1 MLTTIIIVNIEGLLG
16 ARHSTSFNP
25 VYEISTN
32 ILPLLLMRKLRLREG
47 RCYIPQGY
55 SAH

>member
-47 RCYIPQGY
+47 RYYIPQGY